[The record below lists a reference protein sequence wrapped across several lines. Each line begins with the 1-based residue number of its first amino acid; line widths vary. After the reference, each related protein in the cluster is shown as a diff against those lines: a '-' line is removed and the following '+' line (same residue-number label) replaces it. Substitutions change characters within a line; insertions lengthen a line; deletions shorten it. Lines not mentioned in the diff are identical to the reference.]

1 MALGGGTFIAQNK
14 KLPGAYINFVSATRA
29 SLTLS
34 DRGVCAVPMNLTWG
48 DEVIE
53 LTADDFARNSEKI
66 LGYNY
71 DADELK
77 NIREIFRKAQK
88 CVIVRLNTDATK
100 AKNKYCE
107 AKYPGTRGNAIKIIA
122 TTNADDAESYNVST
136 YVDTTLVDEQ
146 RKVKST
152 DNLTDNDYVTW
163 IKGVA
168 IEQTANTPLTGGTDS
183 TPVAASCKYGF
194 AKTAGEAGN
203 DIVISVTD
211 GTPEEVTPAVAA
223 TCKYGTAKTAGA
235 EGNKLKVVIT
245 QNADSTTFDVKI
257 NDGDSDVYTKT
268 QATTIGDLEE
278 NAYITWDT
286 DEPLAVEEVQLTGG
300 ADAVMK
306 ATFNVVT
313 KVGAESK
320 DTQNGVVTTDD
331 LTDNDYITWSE
342 GVALETGDVLLEGGS
357 DGVPTGSA
365 WQNALTILESYAFN
379 VLGVVSD
386 DDTIKDLAIAYTKR
400 LRDEVGIKFQTV
412 VFNKAADDKGIINC
426 VAHPVNGEDDPS
438 LVYWVTGAE
447 AGCQVNASLTNAIYD
462 GEYDV
467 FTKYSQIELEN
478 CIDDGEF
485 VLHKVGDDVRVL
497 TDVNSKVT
505 VSVEENEDFKSNQT
519 IRVLD
524 QIGNDI
530 AALFS
535 SFFLGQI
542 PNDEQGRISLWNE
555 VVNFFNELLR
565 IRAIEDFD
573 SEDIVVEPGNDKKS
587 VVVNANVT
595 PVNAMEKLYMTCVV
609 N

>member
-34 DRGVCAVPMNLTWG
+34 DRGVCAIPMNLTWG

-183 TPVAASCKYGF
+183 TPVAASCKYGI
-194 AKTAGEAGN
+194 AK
-203 DIVISVTD
+203 V
-211 GTPEEVTPAVAA
+211 
-223 TCKYGTAKTAGA
+223 AGA
-235 EGNKLKVVIT
+235 DGNKLKVVI
-245 QNADSTTFDVKI
+245 AGSTGAWSIKI
-257 NDGDSDVYTKT
+257 NDGTSDVFTKDSY
-268 QATTIGDLEE
+268 ATDTITPAE
-278 NAYITWDT
+278 
-286 DEPLAVEEVQLTGG
+286 LT
-300 ADAVMK
+300 
-306 ATFNVVT
+306 
-313 KVGAESK
+313 
-320 DTQNGVVTTDD
+320 
-331 LTDNDYITWSE
+331 NDYIDFTD
-342 GVALETGDVLLEGGS
+342 GVALEAETVQLEGGS

-386 DDTIKDLAIAYTKR
+386 DDTIKDLAIAYTRR

-573 SEDIVVEPGNDKKS
+573 SEDVVVEPGNDKKS